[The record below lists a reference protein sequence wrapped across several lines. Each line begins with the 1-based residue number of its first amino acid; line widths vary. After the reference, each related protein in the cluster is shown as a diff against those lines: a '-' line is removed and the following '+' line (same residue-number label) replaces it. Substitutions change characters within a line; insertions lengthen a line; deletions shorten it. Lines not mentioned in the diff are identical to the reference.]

1 MILYYAVWWDPVC
14 FRFRLNC
21 PPKVLGALGLSEA
34 ITSSSSYRLAQRRI
48 KGLWPVVANIFFGV
62 NGLYMF
68 MEGLPWAWALY
79 RSWITVHEFQWV
91 FKILLGFDF
100 GSFHRALCLKKQFVD
115 LCHWNLH
122 THCTR
127 GVMISLINSCGVST
141 CIETA
146 PFPRRRWVFRSW
158 WEYMMLIFFLGA
170 FVYYLE
176 KFLEMLI
183 EPELLYICTFILYI
197 IIYVFQIILK
207 KHW

>member
-100 GSFHRALCLKKQFVD
+100 GSFHRALCFKKQFVD

-122 THCTR
+122 THTAPGVSWFHWSTPVGFLPVLRQLHFPVGDGSFDLGGSIWCWFFFSGPLFTIWRSSWKCWLNLNYCTY
-127 GVMISLINSCGVST
+127 VHLYYISL
-141 CIETA
+141 
-146 PFPRRRWVFRSW
+146 
-158 WEYMMLIFFLGA
+158 YMFF
-170 FVYYLE
+170 
-176 KFLEMLI
+176 K
-183 EPELLYICTFILYI
+183 
-197 IIYVFQIILK
+197 
-207 KHW
+207 